1 MGSIKVSMKF
11 IAKVGDIVIL
21 DEGKHYLVLNCL
33 EMEGK
38 AYLVV
43 RRMKMS
49 LESVLQLDNQE
60 KEIVQE
66 LIDENNEYYFQFV
79 KDEEVVSKIKQILAL
94 EEKEEN

>member
-1 MGSIKVSMKF
+1 MSF

-38 AYLVV
+38 AYLLV
-43 RRMKMS
+43 RRVKMS
-49 LESVLQLDNQE
+49 LESVLQLDDQE
-60 KEIVQE
+60 NEIVQE

-79 KDEEVVSKIKQILAL
+79 KDEEVVSKINQIVNLKEN
-94 EEKEEN
+94 EET

>member
-11 IAKVGDIVIL
+11 VAKVGDIILL

-43 RRMKMS
+43 RKLKMS
-49 LESVLQLDNQE
+49 MESVLQLDNQE

-66 LIDENNEYYFQFV
+66 LIDENNEYYFSFV
-79 KDEEVVSKIKQILAL
+79 TDEEVVAKINQIVNL
-94 EEKEEN
+94 KKN